1 MSELRL
7 ETALADLGRSLRYP
21 PTPDLATAVRAR
33 LERRPAVVATTPRVR
48 RLVLVAAATVTLLVG
63 GLAALSPTVRAAL
76 LQVLTLPGV
85 RIEVGD
91 TAPPAEER
99 PLGRGL
105 DLGRRVTLDEARVA
119 AGFPV
124 AVPDELGDPDEV
136 YVQPSGDGGRV
147 SLVWREGP
155 GLPRASS
162 TGVGVLLTEFRA
174 TAEEQFIKK
183 LIEIDVPVMA
193 VDVDGAPGYWV
204 RGPHPVQVLDPRGRP
219 MEDVPRLAG
228 NTLLWSSD
236 GVTYRLES
244 ALGPGASLRI
254 AESLR

>member
-7 ETALADLGRSLRYP
+7 ETALTDLGRSLRYP
-21 PTPDLATAVRAR
+21 PSPELATAVRAR
-33 LERRPAVVATTPRVR
+33 LERGPAVVAARPRVR
-48 RLVLVAAATVTLLVG
+48 RLVLVTAATVALLVA

-76 LQVLTLPGV
+76 LRVLTLPGV

-91 TAPPAEER
+91 TAPPAQER

-105 DLGRRVTLDEARVA
+105 DLGRPVTLDEARVA

-124 AVPDELGDPDEV
+124 AVPEELGDPDEV
-136 YVQPSGDGGRV
+136 YVQPSGGGGRV
-147 SLVWREGP
+147 SLVWREVP

-162 TGVGVLLTEFRA
+162 TGVGALLTQFRA
-174 TAEEQFIKK
+174 TAEERFIKK
-183 LIEIDVPVMA
+183 LVEIDVPVMA
-193 VDVDGAPGYWV
+193 VDVNGDPGYWV
-204 RGPHPVQVLDPRGRP
+204 QGPHPVFVLDPGGRP
-219 MEDVPRLAG
+219 VEDVPRLAG

-244 ALGPGASLRI
+244 ALDARASLRI